1 MLGDIE
7 TTISKNKEEIP
18 SCLEYII
25 NSASKKGSHLVSK
38 VKTSCENVW
47 SEQVY
52 NGACSTYLLEKAKG
66 IIQRENPY
74 HGAMEIAKIIDLS
87 GSVLNLSGYATLR
100 RGMEADGTGKIDR
113 MGGWLCSPYQVRK
126 AMNMVEAH
134 ARGVIPF
141 EVVNVE
147 GIDGF
152 KFEYEQL
159 LLYLLKLFKLEDAA
173 MMKGWKRIKHFCIEW
188 MRLDIL

>member
-173 MMKGWKRIKHFCIEW
+173 MMKMEKDQTLLH
-188 MRLDIL
+188 